1 MPFGL
6 KPVCATCKTGVS
18 TMWHKNDN
26 GEVACNSCAMRVSAA
41 TESEQAAQKDG
52 SGSSCPFTLR
62 KSTRAKSS
70 KLKQQQQQ
78 PKTVAPKGKG
88 RRAIF
93 KRGPLK
99 APSAVATCVTS
110 DYVFFRN
117 MYFQVGDVIS
127 MTDENGDVYYG
138 QIRGL
143 LQDQY
148 CEKSAVITWLIP
160 TKGSPTDH
168 FDPSTYILGPEE
180 DIPRK
185 LECMEF
191 VCHAPS
197 EYFKAKNTP
206 YPTKSSGPESCFIW
220 TRLGPQVQALPTQE
234 QVFGAV

>member
-6 KPVCATCKTGVS
+6 KPVCATCKASVS
-18 TMWHKNDN
+18 SMWRKNES
-26 GEVACNSCAMRVSAA
+26 GEVVCNSCAVRVSAS
-41 TESEQAAQKDG
+41 TESEPASQKDNN
-52 SGSSCPFTLR
+52 GSSCPFTLR

-70 KLKQQQQQ
+70 KLKHQQQQM
-78 PKTVAPKGKG
+78 KAAAPKGKG
-88 RRAIF
+88 RRVIF

-99 APSAVATCVTS
+99 APAAVATCVTS
-110 DYVFFRN
+110 DFVFFRDT
-117 MYFQVGDVIS
+117 YYQVGDVVS
-127 MTDENGDVYYG
+127 MMDENEDVYYG

-160 TKGSPTDH
+160 TKGSPKTH

-180 DIPRK
+180 EVPRK
-185 LECMEF
+185 LECMSF

-206 YPTKSSGPESCFIW
+206 YRMKPSGPESCFIW
-220 TRLGPQVQALPTQE
+220 TRLGPQVRPLPTQE
-234 QVFGAV
+234 QVFGPA